1 MENVRLKVLKKPRH
15 PKGKFLAVRC
25 FPKSDRSTDKRVAAL
40 FRLPMPTSTC
50 FSSIAEKLCGVHE
63 FPGECEEILIKAR

>member
-1 MENVRLKVLKKPRH
+1 MENVRLKVLKKP
-15 PKGKFLAVRC
+15 GEGEGIFLAVRC
-25 FPKSDRSTDKRVAAL
+25 FPKGDRSTDKRVAEL
-40 FRLPMPTSTC
+40 FRLLMPTSTC